1 MARPRAATF
10 DQQRTAI
17 VNAAAQLFADH
28 GFPSASMA
36 QLAGACGI
44 SKALLYHYYR
54 DKAHILFD
62 VADGYMNTLTGIVA
76 EVKTEALDP
85 EAHFRALVQRFMQ
98 AYQHSQAQHMVL
110 VQDVKFLDEAQRA
123 CVIAKERAVVDA
135 FAAAI
140 AKLKPRWTRKSLR
153 VPLAMIL
160 FGMINWTFT
169 WLRADGPLR
178 YEDMAEVVADIFLHG
193 VTARAV
199 WRCGPPGEGP
209 RPKAG
214 NRRQDEATRRKKT
227 TR

>member
-1 MARPRAATF
+1 M
-10 DQQRTAI
+10 D
-17 VNAAAQLFADH
+17 AAARLFADH

-36 QLAGACGI
+36 QLAQACGI
-44 SKALLYHYYR
+44 SKPLLYHYYR

-62 VADGYMNTLTGIVA
+62 VADGYMNTLTEIVA
-76 EVKTEALDP
+76 EVKAEALEP
-85 EAHFRALVQRFMQ
+85 EAHFRALVGRFMQ

-110 VQDVKFLDEAQRA
+110 VQDVKFLGEAERA
-123 CVIAKERAVVDA
+123 TVIAKERAVVDA

-140 AKLKPRWTRKSLR
+140 AKLKPRWPRKALR

-193 VTARAV
+193 VTAQA
-199 WRCGPPGEGP
+199 
-209 RPKAG
+209 A
-214 NRRQDEATRRKKT
+214 
-227 TR
+227 

>member
-10 DQQRTAI
+10 DQQRATI
-17 VNAAAQLFADH
+17 VDAAARLFADH

-36 QLAGACGI
+36 QLAQACGI
-44 SKALLYHYYR
+44 SKPLLYHYYR

-62 VADGYMNTLTGIVA
+62 VADGYMNSLMAIVA
-76 EVKTEALDP
+76 EVKAEALEP
-85 EAHFRALVQRFMQ
+85 EAHFRALVGRFMQ

-110 VQDVKFLDEAQRA
+110 VQDVKFLGEAERA
-123 CVIAKERAVVDA
+123 TVIEKERAVVDA

-140 AKLKPRWTRKSLR
+140 AKLKPRWTRKALK

-178 YEDMAEVVADIFLHG
+178 YEDMADVVADIFLHG
-193 VTARAV
+193 VTAQA
-199 WRCGPPGEGP
+199 
-209 RPKAG
+209 A
-214 NRRQDEATRRKKT
+214 
-227 TR
+227 